1 MSCKCKRPIGRPP
14 IGAIWLED
22 EGRYE
27 YTQTYF
33 DLREQAVISN
43 RLKAK
48 VKQRQR
54 SQILK
59 DSRPDIWNKKY
70 VKKEDTLD
78 HYIKRFEIT
87 PSNAS

>member
-1 MSCKCKRPIGRPP
+1 MSCKGKRPIGRPP

-27 YTQTYF
+27 YTQKYF
-33 DLREQAVISN
+33 DLREQALISN

-48 VKQRQR
+48 EKQKQR

-59 DSRPDIWNKKY
+59 DSRPYIWDKKH

-78 HYIKRFEIT
+78 HYIIRVG
-87 PSNAS
+87 

>member
-1 MSCKCKRPIGRPP
+1 MTCKSKRPRGRPP